1 MAKEDGKGA
10 ENEGLGCECR
20 TYFLERV
27 CKEALG
33 LEDPAS
39 LLDDALVV
47 RPLASRSR
55 MASFIHRLSSPSL
68 SMTTPL
74 PLLAHCV
81 CSLCRSMW

>member
-10 ENEGLGCECR
+10 ENEGLGCDCR

-47 RPLASRSR
+47 RPL
-55 MASFIHRLSSPSL
+55 P
-68 SMTTPL
+68 P
-74 PLLAHCV
+74 AHV
-81 CSLCRSMW
+81 